1 MKKLFSM
8 ILVIY
13 SLLSGNTYAE
23 DCQKDITYE
32 ISWLTPNYEMIY
44 IDFFNSKNKLIGID
58 EVILATKDGNKITS
72 FKPVAVRD
80 KNSSKSQLFTVKP
93 YGKNFT
99 SYPTQ
104 NINHK
109 IVDQLIFACGS
120 IN

>member
-1 MKKLFSM
+1 MIKKLLSIIFINLLFSW
-8 ILVIY
+8 
-13 SLLSGNTYAE
+13 NAYAD

-58 EVILATKDGNKITS
+58 EVILTTNDGDKITT
-72 FKPVAVRD
+72 FKPEAVRD
-80 KNSSKSQLFTVKP
+80 KNSNKNQLFTVEP

-99 SYPTQ
+99 SFPTHK
-104 NINHK
+104 INHK
-109 IVDQLIFACGS
+109 IVNQLIFTCGS